1 MSLLADRL
9 REDVKQAMRA
19 GDRTRLATL
28 RMAMA
33 AIKQREVDERIE
45 LDDAQ
50 ISNVLQKMIR
60 QRQDSVSQFEAGGR
74 TDLVARER
82 AEIEVLSGYLPRAPS
97 ATELDG
103 IIDAAIATTGATSV
117 RDMSK
122 VMAEIK
128 ARTQGGADMS
138 AVSALVRERLSK
150 S

>member
-1 MSLLADRL
+1 VSLLADRL

-19 GDRTRLATL
+19 GDKTRLATL

-45 LDDAQ
+45 LDDMQ
-50 ISNVLQKMIR
+50 ITNVLQKMIR
-60 QRQDSVSQFEAGGR
+60 QRQESVTQFEAGGR

-82 AEIEVLSGYLPRAPS
+82 GEIELLSSYLPRAPS
-97 ATELDG
+97 AVELEAV
-103 IIDAAIATTGATSV
+103 IEAAVAATGATSV

-138 AVSALVRERLSK
+138 AVSALVRARLSK
-150 S
+150 

>member
-19 GDRTRLATL
+19 GDKARLATL

-45 LDDAQ
+45 LDDMQ
-50 ISNVLQKMIR
+50 ITNVLQKMIR
-60 QRQDSVSQFEAGGR
+60 QRQESVTQFEAGGR

-82 AEIEVLSGYLPRAPS
+82 GEIELLSSYLPRAPS
-97 ATELDG
+97 AVELEAV
-103 IIDAAIATTGATSV
+103 IEAAVAATGATSV

-138 AVSALVRERLSK
+138 AVSALVRARLSK
-150 S
+150 

>member
-1 MSLLADRL
+1 MSPLADRL

-19 GDRTRLATL
+19 GDKTRLATL

-45 LDDAQ
+45 LDDMQ
-50 ISNVLQKMIR
+50 ITNVLQKMIR
-60 QRQDSVSQFEAGGR
+60 QRQESVTQFEAGGR
-74 TDLVARER
+74 TDLVERER
-82 AEIEVLSGYLPRAPS
+82 AEIEVLSSYLPRAPS
-97 ATELDG
+97 AAELDAV
-103 IIDAAIATTGATSV
+103 IEAAVAATGATSV

-138 AVSALVRERLSK
+138 AVSALVRARLSK
-150 S
+150 

>member
-1 MSLLADRL
+1 VSLLADRL

-19 GDRTRLATL
+19 GDKARLATL

-45 LDDAQ
+45 LDDMQ
-50 ISNVLQKMIR
+50 ITNVLQKMIR
-60 QRQDSVSQFEAGGR
+60 QRQDSVTQFEAGGR
-74 TDLVARER
+74 TDLVERER
-82 AEIEVLSGYLPRAPS
+82 AEIEVLTSYLPRAPS
-97 ATELDG
+97 AAELDAV
-103 IIDAAIATTGATSV
+103 IEAAVAATGATSV

-138 AVSALVRERLSK
+138 AVSALVRARLSK
-150 S
+150 

>member
-1 MSLLADRL
+1 VSPLADRL

-19 GDRTRLATL
+19 GDKTRLATL

-45 LDDAQ
+45 LDDMQ
-50 ISNVLQKMIR
+50 ITNVLQKMIR
-60 QRQDSVSQFEAGGR
+60 QRQESVTQFEAGGR

-82 AEIEVLSGYLPRAPS
+82 GEIELLSSYLPRAPS
-97 ATELDG
+97 AVELEAV
-103 IIDAAIATTGATSV
+103 IEAAVAATGATSV

-138 AVSALVRERLSK
+138 AVSALVRARLSK
-150 S
+150 

>member
-19 GDRTRLATL
+19 GDKTRLATL

-45 LDDAQ
+45 LDDMQ
-50 ISNVLQKMIR
+50 ITNVLQKMIR
-60 QRQDSVSQFEAGGR
+60 QRQESVTQFEAGGR

-82 AEIEVLSGYLPRAPS
+82 GEIELLSSYLPRAPS
-97 ATELDG
+97 AVELEAV
-103 IIDAAIATTGATSV
+103 IEAAVAATGATSV

-138 AVSALVRERLSK
+138 AVSALVRARLSK
-150 S
+150 

>member
-1 MSLLADRL
+1 VSLLADRL

-19 GDRTRLATL
+19 GDKARLATL

-45 LDDAQ
+45 LDDMQ
-50 ISNVLQKMIR
+50 ITNVLQKMIR
-60 QRQDSVSQFEAGGR
+60 QRQESVTQFEAGGR

-82 AEIEVLSGYLPRAPS
+82 GEIELLSSYLPRAPS
-97 ATELDG
+97 AVELEAV
-103 IIDAAIATTGATSV
+103 IEAAVAATGATSV

-138 AVSALVRERLSK
+138 AVSALVRARLSK
-150 S
+150 

>member
-19 GDRTRLATL
+19 GDKSRLATL

-50 ISNVLQKMIR
+50 VTSVLQKMIR

-97 ATELDG
+97 AAELDA
-103 IIDAAIATTGATSV
+103 IVEAAVAATGATSV

-138 AVSALVRERLSK
+138 AVSALVRARLSK
-150 S
+150 

>member
-1 MSLLADRL
+1 MSPLADRL

-19 GDRTRLATL
+19 GDKARLATL

-45 LDDAQ
+45 LDDMQ
-50 ISNVLQKMIR
+50 ITNVLQKMIR
-60 QRQDSVSQFEAGGR
+60 QRQDSVTQFEAGGR
-74 TDLVARER
+74 TDLVERER
-82 AEIEVLSGYLPRAPS
+82 AEIEVLSSYLPRAPS
-97 ATELDG
+97 AVELEAV
-103 IIDAAIATTGATSV
+103 IEAAVAATGATSV

-138 AVSALVRERLSK
+138 AVSALVRARLSK
-150 S
+150 

>member
-1 MSLLADRL
+1 MSQLAERL

-19 GDRTRLATL
+19 GDKSRLATL
-28 RMAMA
+28 RMTMA

-45 LDDAQ
+45 LDDMQ
-50 ISNVLQKMIR
+50 ITSVIQKMIR
-60 QRQDSVSQFEAGGR
+60 QRQDSVTQFEAGGR

-82 AEIEVLSGYLPRAPS
+82 AEIEVLSAYLPRAPS
-97 ATELDG
+97 AAELDA
-103 IIDAAIATTGATSV
+103 IVEAAVAATGASSV

-138 AVSALVRERLSK
+138 AVSGLVKARLSK
-150 S
+150 